1 MHQAWPDQD
10 LLYTYPSFIT
20 QVTKPHLS
28 FVFGPHVLSCLG
40 LATQDFSLALCN
52 WRSGPVPA
60 GPLRFTAAMLKGIT
74 GWYPIVDR
82 ARINKRPPR
91 SSSWLLAGFSAGKGR
106 KVGVQLLHTL
116 FFFSRDRV
124 SLCGSGCPG
133 THFVDQ
139 AGLELRNPPASA
151 SRVLGLKACATTP
164 GCYCTLLLPVVE
176 LFRD

>member
-74 GWYPIVDR
+74 AGILLWTEQGSTNAHPE
-82 ARINKRPPR
+82 AAPGF
-91 SSSWLLAGFSAGKGR
+91 WL
-106 KVGVQLLHTL
+106 
-116 FFFSRDRV
+116 V
-124 SLCGSGCPG
+124 SL
-133 THFVDQ
+133 Q
-139 AGLELRNPPASA
+139 A
-151 SRVLGLKACATTP
+151 KA
-164 GCYCTLLLPVVE
+164 E
-176 LFRD
+176 K

>member
-116 FFFSRDRV
+116 FFFFPRQGFSVWLWLSWNTLSR
-124 SLCGSGCPG
+124 PG
-133 THFVDQ
+133 
-139 AGLELRNPPASA
+139 
-151 SRVLGLKACATTP
+151 
-164 GCYCTLLLPVVE
+164 
-176 LFRD
+176 